1 MYKVQKQCKAC
12 GKLYTPCFDCEN
24 DKTVFHWRTVA
35 CSPECGRK
43 YFAMVEAARN
53 KTEKADDFSAH
64 MNVPVEESVEDVNE
78 KPVSK
83 VEYKKKPK
91 NIKES
96 EQIGL
101 EDGMY

>member
-12 GKLYTPCFDCEN
+12 GKWYTPCFDCEN
-24 DKTVFHWRTVA
+24 DKTAFHWRTVA

-53 KTEKADDFSAH
+53 KEKESDDFSAH
-64 MNVPVEESVEDVNE
+64 MNAPVEEFVEDTNE
-78 KPVSK
+78 KVSK
-83 VEYKKKPK
+83 ISYKKKLK
-91 NIKES
+91 NNKES